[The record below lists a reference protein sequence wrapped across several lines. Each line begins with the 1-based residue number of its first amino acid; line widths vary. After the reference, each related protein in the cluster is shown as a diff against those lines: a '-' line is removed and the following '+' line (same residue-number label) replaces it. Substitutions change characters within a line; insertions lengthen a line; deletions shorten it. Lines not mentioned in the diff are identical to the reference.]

1 MECLICKDDSNA
13 KKTEKDWNED
23 MDERKL
29 AQHIVRAHFVDSL
42 EVAQY
47 LANLHKIELTRIINL
62 VTFSIVVE
70 CRL

>member
-1 MECLICKDDSNA
+1 MKCLICKDDPNT

-62 VTFSIVVE
+62 VTFSIIVE

>member
-1 MECLICKDDSNA
+1 MKCLICKDDPNT

-29 AQHIVRAHFVDSL
+29 AQHIVRALFVDSL

-47 LANLHKIELTRIINL
+47 LAKLHKIELTRIINL

>member
-1 MECLICKDDSNA
+1 MKSLICKDDPNT
-13 KKTEKDWNED
+13 KKTKKDWNED

-29 AQHIVRAHFVDSL
+29 AQHIVRALFVDSL

-47 LANLHKIELTRIINL
+47 LAKLHKIELTRIINL

>member
-1 MECLICKDDSNA
+1 MIPIQ
-13 KKTEKDWNED
+13 KKTKKDWNED

-29 AQHIVRAHFVDSL
+29 AQHIVRALFVDSL

-47 LANLHKIELTRIINL
+47 LAKLHKIDLTRIINL
-62 VTFSIVVE
+62 VTFSIGVE

>member
-1 MECLICKDDSNA
+1 MKCLICKDDSNA

-47 LANLHKIELTRIINL
+47 LAKLHKIELTRIINL

>member
-1 MECLICKDDSNA
+1 MKCLICKDDPNA

-47 LANLHKIELTRIINL
+47 LAKLHKIELTRIINL

-70 CRL
+70 CRI

>member
-1 MECLICKDDSNA
+1 MKCLICNDDPNT
-13 KKTEKDWNED
+13 KKSEKDWNED

-42 EVAQY
+42 EVTQY
-47 LANLHKIELTRIINL
+47 LAKLHKIELTRIINL

>member
-1 MECLICKDDSNA
+1 MKCLICKDDPNA

-29 AQHIVRAHFVDSL
+29 SQHVVRAHFIDSL

-47 LANLHKIELTRIINL
+47 LANFNTKLSSLTDHKPFCSGTR
-62 VTFSIVVE
+62 
-70 CRL
+70 

>member
-1 MECLICKDDSNA
+1 MKCLICKDDPNT

-29 AQHIVRAHFVDSL
+29 AQHIIRAHFVDSL

-47 LANLHKIELTRIINL
+47 LAKLHKMELTRIINL

>member
-1 MECLICKDDSNA
+1 MKCLICKDDPNT
-13 KKTEKDWNED
+13 KKTEKDWNEN

-47 LANLHKIELTRIINL
+47 LAKLHKIELTRIINL

>member
-1 MECLICKDDSNA
+1 MKCLICKDDPNA

-47 LANLHKIELTRIINL
+47 LAKLHKIELTRIINL

>member
-1 MECLICKDDSNA
+1 MKCLICKDDPNT

-47 LANLHKIELTRIINL
+47 LAKLHKIELTRIINL

>member
-1 MECLICKDDSNA
+1 MKCLICNDDPNT
-13 KKTEKDWNED
+13 KKSEKDWNED

-42 EVAQY
+42 EEAQY
-47 LANLHKIELTRIINL
+47 LAKLHKIELARIINL

>member
-1 MECLICKDDSNA
+1 MKCLICKDDPNA
-13 KKTEKDWNED
+13 KKIEKDWNED

-47 LANLHKIELTRIINL
+47 LAKLHKIELTRIINL